1 MIGIVTMLVAN
12 WKLVAGVVG
21 AAAVFALLAA
31 GAAYEHN
38 AGYQQATEHFE
49 AVEKPAIIK
58 ATQEADAATYEAAA
72 KAAQQ
77 AAELAKFKA
86 VEAVTQ
92 EAYAQQQADAAA
104 QQAQLDELNKENAD
118 YEQQLR
124 ARGRSYVFD
133 QSDVDYLNG
142 VRSKP

>member
-1 MIGIVTMLVAN
+1 MIGILTMLLAN

-21 AAAVFALLAA
+21 TVAVFGLLSAGALYEHHQGYLAA
-31 GAAYEHN
+31 
-38 AGYQQATEHFE
+38 QQHFE

-77 AAELAKFKA
+77 AAQIAKFKA

-92 EAYAQQQADAAA
+92 EAYAQQQADDAA
-104 QQAQLDELNKENAD
+104 QQAQLDELNKENAN

-124 ARGRSYVFD
+124 ARGRSYTFD

>member
-1 MIGIVTMLVAN
+1 MIGILTMLVAN

-21 AAAVFALLAA
+21 TASVFALLAA
-31 GAAYEHN
+31 GAAYEHHQ
-38 AGYQQATEHFE
+38 GYQAAEQHFE
-49 AVEKPAIIK
+49 TVEKPAIIK

-72 KAAQQ
+72 VAAQK

-86 VEAVTQ
+86 IEAVTQ
-92 EAYAQQQADAAA
+92 QAQQQQALEDAAN
-104 QQAQLDELNKENAD
+104 QAAIDELNKENAD